1 MASIRIPTPL
11 RPFTDGLSQIE
22 VSGDTVGA
30 ALRDLT
36 AQHPD
41 LQQHLYNDGGELR
54 PFVNVFLN
62 SEDVRHMQG
71 EDTAIAAD
79 AALRIVPSVAG
90 GKDESLRAVDH
101 SALRVN
107 QAFIIALLLAGFIA
121 NSWLLVAVVALVM
134 TLGTLLAVPGFKP
147 IYRYLLKP
155 SGIVKPNVIQDNM
168 EPHRFSQGLG
178 AIFTLGSTVALLA
191 GSATLG
197 WVLSWIV
204 IALAALNLFGGFCVG
219 CFVYYWLQRF
229 HIPGFIKAP
238 PPNTVPGMRPQG

>member
-11 RPFTDGLSQIE
+11 RPFTDGLSEIE

-62 SEDVRHMQG
+62 SEDVRLMQG
-71 EDTAIAAD
+71 EDTAIAVD

-90 GKDESLRAVDH
+90 GQAESLRPIDH

-107 QAFIIALLLAGFIA
+107 QTFIIALLLSAFIA
-121 NSWLLVAVVALVM
+121 NSWLLVAFVALVM
-134 TLGTLLAVPGFKP
+134 TLGTLLGVPGFKP
-147 IYRYLLKP
+147 LYRYLLKP
-155 SGIVKPNVIQDNM
+155 SGIVKPDVVQDNM

-178 AIFTLGSTVALLA
+178 AIFTLGSTAALLA
-191 GSATLG
+191 GSAILG

-204 IALAALNLFGGFCVG
+204 VALAALNLFGGFCVG

-229 HIPGFIKAP
+229 QIPGFIKAP
-238 PPNTVPGMRPQG
+238 PPNTVPGMRPKG